1 MSDRTRHDPDLEP
14 LEAIY
19 DALDLGEAEEALRL
33 ARAALAG
40 GAEDDPVLH
49 FLSGVALLE
58 LDEPDAAARA
68 LARAC
73 ELDPDDAE
81 SRAHLAEA
89 QFRCCRFDDAEREAR
104 AAVRSDGGLPHG
116 HWALALCLERR
127 GLFDEAEHE
136 FSRAVRLA
144 PDDFYPPVRFSK
156 EEFERHLR
164 AAIDALPERFRK
176 HLDDVTLTVDDLP
189 SLSVLTAD
197 EPPLDPELLGL
208 FVGVPRSEHSVFS
221 PGGELPPRI
230 LLFKRNLERAAQD
243 EDELRDE
250 IGVTVRHE
258 LAHYLGLE
266 EDEIEQAGHA

>member
-1 MSDRTRHDPDLEP
+1 MTTRHDPDLEP

-19 DALDLGEAEEALRL
+19 DALDAGETEEALRL
-33 ARAALAG
+33 ARTAIAAG
-40 GAEDDPVLH
+40 GEHDPVLH

-58 LDEPDAAARA
+58 LDEPESAARD

-81 SRAHLAEA
+81 SRAYLAEA
-89 QFRCCRFDDAEREAR
+89 HFRCCRFDDAEREAR
-104 AAVRSDGGLPHG
+104 AAARADDGLPHA
-116 HWALALCLERR
+116 HWMLGLCLERG
-127 GLFDEAEHE
+127 GLLDDAERE
-136 FSRAVRLA
+136 FRHAARLD
-144 PDDFYPPVRFSK
+144 PDGFCPPVRFSK

-164 AAIDALPERFRK
+164 EAIDALPERFRR
-176 HLDDVTLTVDDLP
+176 HLEEVTVTVDDLP

-197 EPPLDPELLGL
+197 EPALDPELLGL

-221 PGGELPPRI
+221 AGGELPPRI
-230 LLFKRNLERAAQD
+230 LLFKRNLERVARD
-243 EDELRDE
+243 EAELLDE
-250 IGVTVRHE
+250 IGVTLRHE